1 MPSYKLVNPVIV
13 GTLDTTYSG
22 SSANQAAEKAW
33 SSLSKYFTGNLP
45 RFGFTL
51 ESTSDNKLY
60 HYLVKEDVNSKTKSV
75 EYNIK
80 PMSIKLSRKQ
90 ESLFRNDFEKVM
102 DKTQTGGRHRSSSSS
117 SSTESDSST
126 SLDSASDDVYDKHVY
141 EKIQTFYARR
151 TMDPIV
157 YFYYNPIVYEVI
169 ESVFVPNLI
178 VPLTPYLH
186 VRSYWPSFFKLK
198 DDADL

>member
-60 HYLVKEDVNSKTKSV
+60 HYLVKEDVNSKTK
-75 EYNIK
+75 K
-80 PMSIKLSRKQ
+80 
-90 ESLFRNDFEKVM
+90 
-102 DKTQTGGRHRSSSSS
+102 
-117 SSTESDSST
+117 
-126 SLDSASDDVYDKHVY
+126 
-141 EKIQTFYARR
+141 
-151 TMDPIV
+151 
-157 YFYYNPIVYEVI
+157 
-169 ESVFVPNLI
+169 
-178 VPLTPYLH
+178 
-186 VRSYWPSFFKLK
+186 
-198 DDADL
+198 